1 MGKADHDWL
10 ERRFENM
17 TAKECLLFAGA
28 LALKHP
34 ERIDRA
40 MELANQL
47 PRFDLYYGAGDNEA
61 LGRFVL
67 EYLERPSPKAV
78 PFLHVGQVGAAYQE
92 QDRGIFCQ
100 GHYLRRS
107 SPTVPRPE
115 EPQLLQPVVGDYAIR
130 VKLASRSNM
139 DGVWVGFP
147 DTGEHMDV
155 AYPDELLLG
164 LDALQAETLQECIVL
179 EVDCCLPQLRDIPS
193 QYDSAGELVRHA
205 IDFGYAWAEQGQGEP
220 HWLDKWQAVLELE
233 DCHRLDQALDY
244 AQNLKHYAVIP
255 RGVDLAEY
263 GRELAIRNGIIPKTG
278 LLADCFDSR
287 AYTVTADYTGTVSRI
302 ALNQVRYVAIF
313 EGTPIQPFPMS
324 EEGTPLNFDW
334 MVLLVPFGVVILV
347 SACIGG
353 ALFLR
358 HRRES
363 ELTEEDLH
371 D

>member
-1 MGKADHDWL
+1 M
-10 ERRFENM
+10 
-17 TAKECLLFAGA
+17 
-28 LALKHP
+28 
-34 ERIDRA
+34 
-40 MELANQL
+40 
-47 PRFDLYYGAGDNEA
+47 
-61 LGRFVL
+61 
-67 EYLERPSPKAV
+67 
-78 PFLHVGQVGAAYQE
+78 
-92 QDRGIFCQ
+92 
-100 GHYLRRS
+100 
-107 SPTVPRPE
+107 
-115 EPQLLQPVVGDYAIR
+115 
-130 VKLASRSNM
+130 
-139 DGVWVGFP
+139 
-147 DTGEHMDV
+147 
-155 AYPDELLLG
+155 
-164 LDALQAETLQECIVL
+164 
-179 EVDCCLPQLRDIPS
+179 
-193 QYDSAGELVRHA
+193 
-205 IDFGYAWAEQGQGEP
+205 
-220 HWLDKWQAVLELE
+220 
-233 DCHRLDQALDY
+233 
-244 AQNLKHYAVIP
+244 
-255 RGVDLAEY
+255 AEY

>member
-1 MGKADHDWL
+1 MKQQERLFHLLDGMEMGKSEHDWL
-10 ERRFENM
+10 ERRFESM

-28 LALKHP
+28 LALEHP

-47 PRFDLYYGAGDNEA
+47 PRFDLYYGASDNEA

-67 EYLERPSPKAV
+67 EHLERPSPKAV

-107 SPTVPRPE
+107 SLTIPRPE
-115 EPQLLQPVVGDYAIR
+115 ESKLLQPVVGDYAIR

-164 LDALQAETLQECIVL
+164 LEALQAETLQECIVL

-205 IDFGYAWAEQGQGEP
+205 IDFGYVWAEQGQGEP

-244 AQNLKHYAVIP
+244 MNSSKDN
-255 RGVDLAEY
+255 R
-263 GRELAIRNGIIPKTG
+263 
-278 LLADCFDSR
+278 
-287 AYTVTADYTGTVSRI
+287 
-302 ALNQVRYVAIF
+302 
-313 EGTPIQPFPMS
+313 
-324 EEGTPLNFDW
+324 
-334 MVLLVPFGVVILV
+334 
-347 SACIGG
+347 
-353 ALFLR
+353 
-358 HRRES
+358 
-363 ELTEEDLH
+363 
-371 D
+371 